1 METLNLSSS
10 QTQPNVTS
18 YTVEALN
25 IRRNP
30 PCIDWTVVDNNG
42 KTTSGTYSGAEGAT
56 LLGTLNRGN
65 FSVNS
70 LQKQMLNK
78 LKADGFLPAGTVS
91 GTPD

>member
-1 METLNLSSS
+1 METLGLTAA
-10 QTQPNVTS
+10 QTQPSVTS
-18 YTVEALN
+18 YTVERLN
-25 IRRNP
+25 ITRLP
-30 PCIDWTVVDNNG
+30 ACIDWTVSDNNG

>member
-1 METLNLSSS
+1 MESLTLTSA
-10 QTQPNVTS
+10 QTQPSVTT

-30 PCIDWTVVDNNG
+30 PCIDWTVSDNNG
-42 KTTSGTYSGAEGAT
+42 KTTSGSYTGAQGQSLLAT
-56 LLGTLNRGN
+56 LNTGN

-70 LQKQMLNK
+70 LQKQILNK